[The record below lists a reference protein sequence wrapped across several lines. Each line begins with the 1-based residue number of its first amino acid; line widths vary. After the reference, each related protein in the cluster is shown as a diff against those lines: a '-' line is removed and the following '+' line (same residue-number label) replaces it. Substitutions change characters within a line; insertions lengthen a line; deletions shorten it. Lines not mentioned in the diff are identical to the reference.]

1 VPWKANTPVDLR
13 EEMIERLCR
22 GERLTDLCREYGI
35 SRKTGEK
42 FKKRFRTEGIAGLQD
57 RSRAPVIIP
66 HKTPPELVEAIVEHR
81 RQHPT
86 WGPKKLKRTLETAL
100 GKTLPAMST
109 IGDILTEH
117 GLIVP
122 RRPRQRHVPTP
133 TKLREAF
140 APNDVWCIDY
150 KGQFR
155 LGDKTYCYPLT
166 ITDQFSRFIL
176 CCEGMGAISDEAA
189 RNQCLEVFAERGLP
203 TAMRS
208 DNGVPFASTGLAGL
222 TKLSVLWLR
231 LGIQLERTRPAHPQD
246 NGRHERMHRTL
257 KQETTRP
264 ARSNLLQQQE
274 SFDSFVDEF
283 NHRRPHEALDMKR
296 PTDVYSA
303 ATRKCPDKLP
313 ELDYASFDDVRRVG
327 TSGMLHARGRKQVYL
342 STALAGEY
350 VGLREDNEIED
361 RWLVTFANIDLGHIE
376 PGSHHFTAL
385 TFPTPTRLANCE
397 A

>member
-1 VPWKANTPVDLR
+1 MPWKASTPVDLR
-13 EEMIERLCR
+13 KEFIMRLGR

-35 SRKTGEK
+35 ARKTGEK
-42 FKKRFRTEGIAGLQD
+42 FKRRFREHGLPGLQD
-57 RSRAPVIIP
+57 RSRAPGVIP
-66 HKTPPELVEAIVEHR
+66 HKTPPELVEVIVAHR
-81 RQHPT
+81 RPHPT
-86 WGPKKLKRTLETAL
+86 WGPRKLKETLQTAL
-100 GKTLPAMST
+100 GRVLPAAST
-109 IGDILTEH
+109 IGDILTTA
-117 GLIVP
+117 GLIAP
-122 RRPRQRHVPTP
+122 RQPRPRHHATP
-133 TKLREAF
+133 TGLREAA

-155 LGDKTYCYPLT
+155 LGAGTYCYPLT

-176 CCEGMGAISDEAA
+176 CCEGMGAIADDAA
-189 RNQCLEVFAERGLP
+189 REQCLEVFATHGLP
-203 TAMRS
+203 TVIRS

-231 LGIQLERTRPAHPQD
+231 LGIELERTRPAHPQD

-264 ARSNLLQQQE
+264 ARANLLQQQE
-274 SFDSFVDEF
+274 RFDAFVDEF
-283 NHRRPHEALDMKR
+283 NRHRPHEGLAMRPPAAVYVPSSTTCPTTLPALDY
-296 PTDVYSA
+296 PT
-303 ATRKCPDKLP
+303 C
-313 ELDYASFDDVRRVG
+313 DDVSRVG
-327 TSGMLHARGRKQVYL
+327 STGMLHLRGRRQLYL

-361 RWLVTFANIDLGHIE
+361 RWLVTFANLALGYVE

-385 TFPTPTRLANCE
+385 PLSTPTRLAGGE